1 MTPKRGRIPG
11 VTKDSVGWLKSFK
24 ISYLDTTGSRQLD
37 KTIKKRTLLRTYS
50 IAIYNEKMKTS
61 NQNRVVRYE
70 K

>member
-37 KTIKKRTLLRTYS
+37 KTIKKKNTAPDVQYS
-50 IAIYNEKMKTS
+50 NL
-61 NQNRVVRYE
+61 Q
-70 K
+70 